1 MKRGCV
7 ERNIP
12 KVVLLILLAA
22 SGCRHNPNIPESPI
36 FTFDNDV
43 SSITLN
49 NCATVGCHDG
59 TSERRRLQTYSDVM
73 HYVSPGKPYSSK
85 LFTTIIK
92 LSGNKMP
99 PNGPLS
105 DPQIRTIYVWILQGA
120 KEN

>member
-1 MKRGCV
+1 MNQYRQKS
-7 ERNIP
+7 ITT
-12 KVVLLILLAA
+12 LISIILLLNLV
-22 SGCRHNPNIPESPI
+22 SCRHNPNIPESPI
-36 FTFDNDV
+36 FTFNKDV

-59 TSERRRLQTYSDVM
+59 TSERRRLQTYSEVM

>member
-1 MKRGCV
+1 MNRCCGD
-7 ERNIP
+7 R
-12 KVVLLILLAA
+12 KVLKVSLILLLAFI
-22 SGCRHNPNIPESPI
+22 GCRHNPEVPVSPI
-36 FTFDNDV
+36 FTFNKDI

-59 TSERRRLQTYSDVM
+59 TSERRSLITYPDLM
-73 HYVSPGKPYSSK
+73 HYVTAGKPYSSK

-105 DPQIRTIYVWILQGA
+105 DPQIKSIYIWILQGA